1 MKTEA
6 VQCRPTTVMKTTA
19 SSSAPTTSAERGW
32 LHSSPPKLFLGP
44 LLSVWC
50 GLLGHQAA
58 AVAEGEAK
66 ALGMAL

>member
-6 VQCRPTTVMKTTA
+6 VQCRPATVMKTTA
-19 SSSAPTTSAERGW
+19 SSSALTTSAAREW
-32 LHSSPPKLFLGP
+32 LCSSPPELLLDP

-50 GLLGHQAA
+50 RLLGHQAA